1 MPMAKPLATARPKLW
16 MGLAI
21 GGLGAACLAGGWWL
35 GQWQS
40 GAWGPNPKQQA
51 LERQLESLQQHVDQG
66 HASAADQQRL
76 VELLIALNRKPEALT
91 LLERLADQQPQRP
104 GLRLVLAEL
113 RRDQN
118 DRSGAER
125 EVRQLLNQD
134 PNNLEALQLQSLL
147 QLETGRG
154 LLAISQLQAAFDRAS
169 KPQLQ
174 PQALGIGL
182 LLANVLQRQ
191 GQGGQ
196 AEALLVRL
204 ASAFPK
210 DQRPV
215 LAKALLL
222 QERGDHAGAQAA
234 LAQARSLTPGV
245 EDHRLDAIA
254 AAWGLESLREPSQKP
269 QNPKPVNPTS
279 QSQSPQAPKA
289 LPPVAHPT
297 P

>member
-1 MPMAKPLATARPKLW
+1 MAKPLATARPTLW
-16 MGLAI
+16 LGLA
-21 GGLGAACLAGGWWL
+21 GLGAACLAGGWWL

-40 GAWGPNPKQQA
+40 GGSGSNAKQQA
-51 LERQLESLQQHVDQG
+51 LERQLTTLQQHLDQG
-66 HASAADQQRL
+66 QATAQEQQQL
-76 VELLIALNRKPEALT
+76 IELLIAVNRKQEAT
-91 LLERLADQQPQRP
+91 NLLERLAAQQPQRP

-125 EVRQLLNQD
+125 EVRLLLNQD
-134 PNNLEALQLQSLL
+134 PHNLEAMQLLSLL
-147 QLETGRG
+147 QLESGRG
-154 LLAISQLQAAFDRAS
+154 LLAISQLQAALDRAS

-174 PQALGIGL
+174 PEALEIGL

-196 AEALLVRL
+196 AEALLMRL

-210 DQRPV
+210 DQRPI

-222 QERGDHAGAQAA
+222 QERGDHAAAQAA

-245 EDHRLDAIA
+245 DDHRLDAIA
-254 AAWGLESLREPSQKP
+254 AAWGLESLRAPSQKP
-269 QNPKPVNPTS
+269 QSLKSQNPKP
-279 QSQSPQAPKA
+279 
-289 LPPVAHPT
+289 
-297 P
+297 